1 MRRSSLYRILV
12 TLLVMTVLVS
22 ACVQAPAAQ
31 EAATSEGSEA
41 AAEVVEITFLH
52 VWGEDWQAPIW
63 DSIIA
68 EFEAANPNIKVTL
81 SYVPYTDSGAKMR
94 AAALAND
101 ASFDVLPMGP
111 EYIASLVD
119 VGYLED
125 LNPWLEAEP
134 EFADSLAPEA
144 SMTFQNATRA
154 LGIYIFP
161 FHLLYN
167 VDLFAEKGLEP
178 PSNWE
183 EFREAAQALRDE
195 EQGIYG
201 YMATMSFAEVLTTR
215 MFLYRLAQLGGKL
228 FDEEGNVA
236 FDSPE
241 GLETIKWWKAFWDD
255 DLISP
260 ASLTMPW
267 PGIMELMAAGRLG
280 MFTDGPF
287 TATYL
292 KGLNPDINIAYA
304 PPWRDKTGGIVWNVT
319 GIAMSAMSEN
329 KEEAWEFIKF
339 LYSDEIASRL
349 TDDIMG
355 APVPTKAVMASL
367 KESDNPVMREV
378 PDLFAQDPDFNIQQP
393 VLPNMEKLV
402 DAVLVAF
409 HEVMLDVNDPE
420 SALKEMAEIW
430 QEEIDAAR

>member
-1 MRRSSLYRILV
+1 MRKVLLYRFLV
-12 TLLVMTVLVS
+12 ALLVLTVLAS
-22 ACVQAPAAQ
+22 GCAPAPAQAPAA
-31 EAATSEGSEA
+31 SDGSEA
-41 AAEVVEITFLH
+41 APEVVEITFLH
-52 VWGEDWQAPIW
+52 VWGEEWQAPIW
-63 DSIIA
+63 ADIIS
-68 EFEAANPNIKVTL
+68 EFEAANPNIKVKL
-81 SYVPYTDSGAKMR
+81 SHVPYTESGAKMR

-101 ASFDVLPMGP
+101 TSFDVLPMGP

-134 EFADSLAPEA
+134 DFADSLAPEA
-144 SMTFQNATRA
+144 SMKFQDVTRA

-178 PSNWE
+178 PTSWD
-183 EFREAAQALRDE
+183 EFRVAAEALRDE

-215 MFLYRLAQLGGKL
+215 MFLYRLAQLGGRL

-241 GLETIKWWKAFWDD
+241 GLETIRWWKEFWDD

-260 ASLTMPW
+260 DSLTMPW

-304 PPWRDKTGGIVWNVT
+304 PPWRDETGGIVWNVT

-329 KEEAWEFIKF
+329 KDEAWEFMKF
-339 LYSDEIASRL
+339 LYSDEIAQRL
-349 TDDIMG
+349 TDEIMG

-367 KESDNPVMREV
+367 RESDNPVMREV
-378 PDLFAQDPDFNIQQP
+378 PDLFAQDPDYNIQQP

-409 HEVMLDVNDPE
+409 HEVMLDENDPE

>member
-1 MRRSSLYRILV
+1 MRSSVLYRILV
-12 TLLVMTVLVS
+12 SLLVLTVLAS
-22 ACVQAPAAQ
+22 GCAQAPAAQ
-31 EAATSEGSEA
+31 EGAASEEAEA

-52 VWGEDWQAPIW
+52 VWGEDWQAPVW
-63 DSIIA
+63 DSIIS
-68 EFEAANPNIKVTL
+68 EFEAANPNIKVTM

-111 EYIASLVD
+111 EYIASLVN

-144 SMTFQNATRA
+144 SMKFQDATRA

-167 VDLFAEKGLEP
+167 VDMFAEKGLEP

-228 FDEEGNVA
+228 FDEDGNVA

-241 GLETIKWWKAFWDD
+241 GLETIRWWKAFWDD

-292 KGLNPDINIAYA
+292 KSLNPDINIAYA
-304 PPWRDKTGGIVWNVT
+304 PPWRDQTGGIVWNVT

-329 KEEAWEFIKF
+329 KQEAWQFIKF

-349 TDDIMG
+349 TDEIMG

-409 HEVMLDVNDPE
+409 HEVMLDENDPE

-430 QEEIDAAR
+430 QAEIDAAR

>member
-1 MRRSSLYRILV
+1 MSKVFLYRFLV
-12 TLLVMTVLVS
+12 ALLVLTVLAS
-22 ACVQAPAAQ
+22 GCAPAPAQAPAA
-31 EAATSEGSEA
+31 SGSSEA
-41 AAEVVEITFLH
+41 APEVVEITFLH
-52 VWGEDWQAPIW
+52 VWGEEWQAPIW
-63 DSIIA
+63 ADIIA
-68 EFEAANPNIKVTL
+68 EFETANPNIKVKL
-81 SYVPYTDSGAKMR
+81 SHVPYTESGAKMR

-134 EFADSLAPEA
+134 DFADSLAPEA
-144 SMTFQNATRA
+144 SMKFQDVTRA

-178 PSNWE
+178 PTSWD
-183 EFREAAQALRDE
+183 EFRVAAAALRDE

-215 MFLYRLAQLGGKL
+215 MFLYRLAQLGGRL

-241 GLETIKWWKAFWDD
+241 GLETIRWWKEFWDD

-260 ASLTMPW
+260 DSLTMPW

-304 PPWRDKTGGIVWNVT
+304 PPWRDETGGIVWNVT

-329 KEEAWEFIKF
+329 KDEAWEFMKF
-339 LYSDEIASRL
+339 LYSDEIAQRL
-349 TDDIMG
+349 TDEIMG

-378 PDLFAQDPDFNIQQP
+378 PDLFAQDPDYNIQQP

-409 HEVMLDVNDPE
+409 HEVMLDENDPE

-430 QEEIDAAR
+430 QEEIDAGR

>member
-1 MRRSSLYRILV
+1 MRKGFLYRFLV
-12 TLLVMTVLVS
+12 ALLVLTFFAS
-22 ACVQAPAAQ
+22 GCAPAPAQAPAA
-31 EAATSEGSEA
+31 TGDSEA
-41 AAEVVEITFLH
+41 APEVVEITFLH
-52 VWGEDWQAPIW
+52 VWGEEWQAPIW
-63 DSIIA
+63 ADIISQ
-68 EFEAANPNIKVTL
+68 FEAANPNIKVSL
-81 SYVPYTDSGAKMR
+81 SHVPYTESGAKMR

-101 ASFDVLPMGP
+101 SSFDVLPMGP

-119 VGYLED
+119 IGYLED

-134 EFADSLAPEA
+134 DFADSLAPEA
-144 SMTFQNATRA
+144 SMNYQDVTRA

-178 PSNWE
+178 PTSWD
-183 EFREAAQALRDE
+183 EFRTAAEALRDE

-215 MFLYRLAQLGGKL
+215 MFLYRLAQLGGRL

-241 GLETIKWWKAFWDD
+241 GLETIRWWKEFWDD

-260 ASLTMPW
+260 DSLTMPW

-304 PPWRDKTGGIVWNVT
+304 PPWRDETGGIVWNVT

-329 KEEAWEFIKF
+329 KDEAWEFIKF
-339 LYSDEIASRL
+339 LYSDEIAQRL
-349 TDDIMG
+349 TDEIMG

-367 KESDNPVMREV
+367 RDSDNPVMREV
-378 PDLFAQDPDFNIQQP
+378 PDLFAQDPDYNIQQP

-409 HEVMLDVNDPE
+409 HEVMLDENDPE

-430 QEEIDAAR
+430 QEEIDAGR